1 MLRLMGVRRKTT
13 IIATLAILI
22 AAATAGYSPV
32 YARAVSS
39 VHSFQRNFRDLKKA
53 DSLSPIERFVFSLAL
68 SHSKTP
74 TAAANSYASGAGR
87 T

>member
-1 MLRLMGVRRKTT
+1 MGVRRKTT

-22 AAATAGYSPV
+22 TAATAGYSPV

-39 VHSFQRNFRDLKKA
+39 MQNFQRNFKDLKKA

-74 TAAANSYASGAGR
+74 TAAANSSVPSAGR
-87 T
+87 M

>member
-1 MLRLMGVRRKTT
+1 MGVRRKTT

-22 AAATAGYSPV
+22 TAATAGYSPV
-32 YARAVSS
+32 YVRAVSS
-39 VHSFQRNFRDLKKA
+39 MRSFQQNFRDLKKA

-74 TAAANSYASGAGR
+74 SAAANSYAPSAGR